1 MRNLIAMLV
10 LMLAGVLS
18 KGQDKYDEFISMVSR
33 SCGDPS
39 CLLTT
44 TFTNDVI
51 TYRMACSNTQ
61 GQCAADLALAISLM
75 HRMDHDDACV
85 ASDECFMYHQRLVS
99 NIVYCSGLEA
109 DSWIRYA
116 SAVEYMSGLN
126 YGNQQDAAF
135 RLSTNMV
142 AKITSCPP
150 NIGVTNYWDA
160 MSSWMKSPHETL
172 LTVFRLNAAIWL
184 VEHNCKEEIV
194 PLTNSLPASAI
205 NILQDELIP

>member
-99 NIVYCSGLEA
+99 NMRNIMYRYLSKMDVDYQEEKSSELE
-109 DSWIRYA
+109 S
-116 SAVEYMSGLN
+116 
-126 YGNQQDAAF
+126 Q
-135 RLSTNMV
+135 
-142 AKITSCPP
+142 K
-150 NIGVTNYWDA
+150 
-160 MSSWMKSPHETL
+160 
-172 LTVFRLNAAIWL
+172 
-184 VEHNCKEEIV
+184 
-194 PLTNSLPASAI
+194 
-205 NILQDELIP
+205 